1 MLIVSFF
8 RTSFKRIPAKTIEYC
23 NYIKFSPEAFL
34 HELDQELKN
43 SIIYN
48 SQNKQCDLSS
58 VIFRTILDHCAPLKT
73 KIIRCNQAKFMT
85 KELSKFFLTAQN
97 LKLFG

>member
-85 KELSKFFLTAQN
+85 KELSKSIMN
-97 LKLFG
+97 